1 MYPPPLEIVNL
12 NAIKTMYQEF
22 QIPIGFSDHTTGI
35 HIPIAAVAKG
45 AKLIEKHFTLD
56 RTMKGPDHSFAIEP
70 HDLRQMVQNIRDVE
84 KSEGDGKKVLS
95 KIEMEMYEKG
105 RRSLIASKQIKKG
118 SKIIREMIIIKR
130 PGYGIKPKFLKE
142 VIGKTAKKD
151 IEEDQWITWEDI
163 E

>member
-1 MYPPPLEIVNL
+1 
-12 NAIKTMYQEF
+12 
-22 QIPIGFSDHTTGI
+22 
-35 HIPIAAVAKG
+35 
-45 AKLIEKHFTLD
+45 
-56 RTMKGPDHSFAIEP
+56 MKGPDHSFAIEP
-70 HDLRQMVQNIRDVE
+70 HDLRQMIQNIRDVE

-95 KIEMEMYEKG
+95 KLEMEMYEKG

-118 SKIIREMIIIKR
+118 LKITREMIIIKR

-163 E
+163 N